1 MNVSYMSSI
10 LEVVIS
16 GIDLFHKRQICI
28 SKKMAA
34 EEEEFGLILSNFLPL
49 QFFFKVFR
57 KLHRKYFES
66 ASAISDAILAF
77 LR

>member
-1 MNVSYMSSI
+1 
-10 LEVVIS
+10 
-16 GIDLFHKRQICI
+16 
-28 SKKMAA
+28 MAA